1 MRALALALERR
12 ATENLEA
19 RVRHAGAPER
29 FMESELDLDDAVR
42 AVAGLAARPEL
53 FPVFMDLDA
62 VPTLLGLVGHANA
75 SLAADVVDVVRELTD
90 AEALGA
96 HPAEAR
102 AMAEALLAGGVVES
116 VAGRLGGLDEGVA
129 EEAAAV
135 FNALAVFENLLEVAP
150 EGAGARLAGGACDAL
165 GWLLRRAA
173 RAEHDSNRLAAAEL
187 TAILLHRGGA
197 ARTRLLD
204 CDGVELLLQSAARFK
219 RRDPEAGEEE
229 EYAEN
234 VFGAL
239 CSVVSGGGAPGATA
253 ADAVG
258 RAFLEAEGLELL
270 ALLVRKKCFAR
281 HCALKVLDF
290 ALHGVP
296 GAPERFVRAG
306 GLGGLFALFMGRGLS
321 RRTRWEEGSG
331 STEFTERVVSALAA
345 LLGRLPR
352 GPERDRVYAKFR
364 EAGLEKVDRLV
375 ELWARYFDALEAQD
389 PAGAPGPEPE
399 DAYVHRLD
407 GGLHTLQHLSLV
419 LGSLWGM
426 GDPDV
431 RARLLFVLHQQGL
444 SLTLVAEVLDEQLE
458 FQGAADAE
466 AEAEAEAEAKV
477 GGGSAAGAPAARAAR
492 EQRLRG
498 LVRALRVPA

>member
-1 MRALALALERR
+1 VLALALERR

-42 AVAGLAARPEL
+42 GVAGLAACPEL
-53 FPVFMDLDA
+53 FPVFVELGA
-62 VPTLLGLVGHANA
+62 VPTLLGLLGHANA

-102 AMAEALLAGGVVES
+102 VMAEALLEGGVLES
-116 VAGRLGGLDEGVA
+116 LAGRLGGLDEGVA
-129 EEAAAV
+129 EEATAV

-150 EGAGARLAGGACDAL
+150 EGAGARLAGEACDAL
-165 GWLLRRAA
+165 GWLLRRTA

-197 ARTRLLD
+197 ARARLLD
-204 CDGVELLLQSAARFK
+204 CDGVELLLQSAARYK

-229 EYAEN
+229 EYVEN

-239 CSVVSGGGAPGATA
+239 CSVASGGGAPGASA

-270 ALLVRKKCFAR
+270 ALLLRKKCFAR
-281 HCALKVLDF
+281 HCTLKVLDF
-290 ALHGVP
+290 ALNGVP

-345 LLGRLPR
+345 LLGHLPR

-375 ELWARYFDALEAQD
+375 ELWARYFDVLEGQD

-419 LGSLWGM
+419 VGSLWGM

-458 FQGAADAE
+458 FQGAAE
-466 AEAEAEAEAKV
+466 AEAEAEAGRA
-477 GGGSAAGAPAARAAR
+477 GGAGQAAR
-492 EQRLRG
+492 EAREARAQRLQG